1 MGTVLYGC
9 HGGCGGPQAAG
20 IYVYGCGIEQENGFC
35 VAGITV
41 PSGVLFHRQLSLV
54 LEQCRGPAR
63 KALGSLL

>member
-1 MGTVLYGC
+1 MAVMGAVVAHKQL
-9 HGGCGGPQAAG
+9 G